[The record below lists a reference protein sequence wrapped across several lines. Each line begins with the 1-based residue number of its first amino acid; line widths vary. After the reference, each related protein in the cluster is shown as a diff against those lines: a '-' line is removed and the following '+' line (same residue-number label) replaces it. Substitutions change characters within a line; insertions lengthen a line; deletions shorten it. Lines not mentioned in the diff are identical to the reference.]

1 MSSSRSRVDRDRAPR
16 SVSRGRDP
24 NPRTL
29 GSRSVSPEPTTASGV
44 TRSHALYDT
53 PSPGREQAELGPR
66 NRKQT
71 ERYSY
76 YADER
81 SRSRSRSVASRRSR
95 ARKARAASHSTV
107 HSNRPNDND
116 DNGDDDD
123 GIGAARSTNDTTS
136 DLRQP
141 PNEAEDEPAPPEPHQ
156 RANHHKK
163 ARVTNPS
170 GRRGGP
176 AVRGRGGRAR
186 IAREHDR
193 SPSPATSDVDP
204 EEQPAAIHF
213 GSTPPGESQ
222 FSAIYE
228 TVPHSEFIK
237 YAKAKLGGPFLEDLQ
252 NCGTQ
257 NLIEMVRIAEE
268 DSAAKV
274 GSSRSKAKIV
284 LFPQSVG
291 VSKGGGWH
299 HRCMMETWR
308 PDEPL
313 QEPGNRR
320 SSGDSSNT
328 GRPTKRTR
336 PADDTATES
345 ETDDDGNAPCPSAVR
360 IASSQPGTAAQLRS
374 TSASLLPPTQGARAP
389 PPTRAGTST
398 TVLDSPQLAAQP
410 SLASLVD
417 DNDIDLPL
425 IPNLHLPVRDTIHAR
440 LRARVLERAVNEL
453 EESMRRKAGTEKAV
467 GDVRAEE
474 LQRSIEATDSGYAA
488 GDDRMDEDGDESA
501 TSNPPST
508 PPLATTRPYPKT
520 PGPPKRTYKRT
531 RTHRASSTTADRLA
545 EAAAPPPRPNSPSV
559 TPATLFSVERARS
572 VLDRA
577 NLERQSRAAIPR
589 TAPPTSSFSTRRPVL
604 HQHQQTNRRLDPVS
618 AARADMVSFNR
629 EVAQGNATSFVESA
643 SRANRRKSDTGMTAR
658 CGPMRDRSANGLLDD
673 DEEELAQTQAFAQ
686 GGFPKFAG
694 ARRRRN
700 RKKKPLA
707 RDSTGLAYQILV
719 VAKVHLFAYALVE
732 GVYQTRAT
740 FLKFAELIHE
750 KTWGLL
756 IQELPY
762 VAATTTELE
771 VLVNYL
777 ATLRGK
783 VKERLR
789 PVIAEIHGLQQRI
802 ATQEDVQHNL
812 DAYHQA
818 HPNSFHCAS
827 MSPRNGHY
835 ESPHIGR
842 VIGAGLGYGPTSVIV
857 QFPEYFE
864 NMPITV
870 VAFMLALWQFCLEEW
885 SNGYWESRELG
896 AAHMLDKYE
905 AHLAGLKELRSVA
918 PRRFQRLQDEWSA
931 YIRDYT
937 GASFVRTSTGQAI
950 TDRSE
955 LRPDSPVEQSPT
967 KQREELDLEL
977 EEERMMHDAH
987 MASIETLEDY
997 WETRGLDNG
1006 QLFAD
1011 SVPSRT
1017 PSPDPTVEYDSNGR
1031 LTARS
1036 KGKGR
1041 AN

>member
-1 MSSSRSRVDRDRAPR
+1 MSSSRSRVDRDRAPQ

-44 TRSHALYDT
+44 TRDHALYDAL
-53 PSPGREQAELGPR
+53 SPGREQVELGPR
-66 NRKQT
+66 DSKQT

-81 SRSRSRSVASRRSR
+81 SRSRSRSVASRHSR
-95 ARKARAASHSTV
+95 ARKARAACLDTV
-107 HSNRPNDND
+107 HSERPDG
-116 DNGDDDD
+116 NGDSDS
-123 GIGAARSTNDTTS
+123 GISATWSTNDTAST
-136 DLRQP
+136 LQRP
-141 PNEAEDEPAPPEPHQ
+141 PHEAEDKPEPPEPHQ

-163 ARVTNPS
+163 ARITNSSRP
-170 GRRGGP
+170 RGGS

-193 SPSPATSDVDP
+193 SPSPATSDIDP
-204 EEQPAAIHF
+204 EEQPTAIHF

-222 FSAIYE
+222 FSGIYK

-237 YAKAKLGGPFLEDLQ
+237 YAKAKLGSPFLEDLQ

-257 NLIEMVRIAEE
+257 NLVEMVRIAEE

-291 VSKGGGWH
+291 GSKGGGWH
-299 HRCMMETWR
+299 HRRMMETRR
-308 PDEPL
+308 PDEPA
-313 QEPGNRR
+313 QEPGNRQ
-320 SSGDSSNT
+320 SSGDLSNT
-328 GRPTKRTR
+328 GGATKRTR
-336 PADDTATES
+336 PSDDTATES
-345 ETDDDGNAPCPSAVR
+345 ETDDDNSAPHPSAFR
-360 IASSQPGTAAQLRS
+360 IASGQPGAAPQLRS
-374 TSASLLPPTQGARAP
+374 TSTSLPPPTAEGTRAP
-389 PPTRAGTST
+389 PPTRAGTPA

-410 SLASLVD
+410 SFASLVVD
-417 DNDIDLPL
+417 DDIDLPL
-425 IPNLHLPVRDTIHAR
+425 IPNLCLPVRDTIHAR

-453 EESMRRKAGTEKAV
+453 EESMRRKAGKEKAA
-467 GDVRAEE
+467 GGVRAEE
-474 LQRSIEATDSGYAA
+474 SQGSREATDSGNEV
-488 GDDRMDEDGDESA
+488 GDDRMDEDDDELA

-508 PPLATTRPYPKT
+508 PPATTRPYPKT

-531 RTHRASSTTADRLA
+531 RTHCASSTTADRLA

-577 NLERQSRAAIPR
+577 NVERQSRAAIPR
-589 TAPPTSSFSTRRPVL
+589 TAPTTSSFSTRRPVL
-604 HQHQQTNRRLDPVS
+604 SQRQQTNRRLDPVS

-629 EVAQGNATSFVESA
+629 EVAQGNATSFIESA
-643 SRANRRKSDTGMTAR
+643 SRANRRKSNKGVKAR
-658 CGPMRDRSANGLLDD
+658 CGPMRDRSANSLLDD
-673 DEEELAQTQAFAQ
+673 DEEELAQMQAFAE

-756 IQELPY
+756 IQELLY
-762 VAATTTELE
+762 VAATTAELE

-827 MSPRNGHY
+827 MSPRSGHY

-937 GASFVRTSTGQAI
+937 GASFIRTSTGQAI

-955 LRPDSPVEQSPT
+955 LRPDSPVQQSSAER
-967 KQREELDLEL
+967 REELDLEL

-997 WETRGLDNG
+997 WETRELDND
-1006 QLFAD
+1006 QLFAN